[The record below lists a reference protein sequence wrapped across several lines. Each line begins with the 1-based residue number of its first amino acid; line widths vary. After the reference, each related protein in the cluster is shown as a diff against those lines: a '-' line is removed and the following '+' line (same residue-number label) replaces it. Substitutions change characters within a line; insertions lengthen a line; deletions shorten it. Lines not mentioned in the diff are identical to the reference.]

1 MGALYFYLIQSRQNI
16 LLCKNQN
23 NFFIAV
29 RERQTEPGFG
39 QLNQNILYFCISYIP
54 HNFAPFVRV
63 LWDVGDAVSYGI
75 VAYNPH
81 FSETLFYILAARRL
95 CSTISARGWSSGTL
109 AAAAMTFVSGGQYR
123 SGNVDYQ
130 FFPRY
135 ETERLIKFSL

>member
-1 MGALYFYLIQSRQNI
+1 MSFFHTFSLLNNHPYNLMNI
-16 LLCKNQN
+16 M
-23 NFFIAV
+23 
-29 RERQTEPGFG
+29 
-39 QLNQNILYFCISYIP
+39 
-54 HNFAPFVRV
+54 
-63 LWDVGDAVSYGI
+63 WDVEDAVPYGI

-81 FSETLFYILAARRL
+81 FSETLFYILTARRL
-95 CSTISARGWSSGTL
+95 CSTIFARGWSSGTL